1 MIKFAKEKEAA
12 SKIMEAMKSGDEAK
26 IQEALNAEQAK
37 MQQFHNSISEQ
48 VMQDFEDV
56 KASNDAA
63 ILAQRGYRQLTT
75 KETKWY
81 QKA

>member
-26 IQEALNAEQAK
+26 IQEAWEE
-37 MQQFHNSISEQ
+37 FHNSVSEQ
-48 VMQDFEDV
+48 VMQDFEEV

-63 ILAQRGYRQLTT
+63 ILAQRGYRRCCSGCH
-75 KETKWY
+75 
-81 QKA
+81 